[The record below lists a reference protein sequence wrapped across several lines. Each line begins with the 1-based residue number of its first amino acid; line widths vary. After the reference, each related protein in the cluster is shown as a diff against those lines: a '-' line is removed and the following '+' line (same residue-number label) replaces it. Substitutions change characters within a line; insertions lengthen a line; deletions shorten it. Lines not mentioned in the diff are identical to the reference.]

1 MDDNAADPASH
12 PSYDSIETNR
22 AQQKAS
28 PFSKNT
34 ENQREGGDYHEY
46 VDCEYVDA
54 GTDSLQ
60 TFLHLVKGYIGPGCL
75 ALPWA
80 FSILGI
86 GWGIAAVLIVGA
98 LTSYNAL
105 VLVHLKNSECRSHRA
120 SYSDIGEAGYGLGF
134 RSFVDVSVIS
144 IQLAVCTVFL
154 TLVGENVSAVLL
166 QYFEPEDGSF
176 FYYVVSRRGV
186 MTFVALPSA
195 LGLSAIPN
203 LTILATATAIATV
216 LLFLTFTIMGV
227 IIALNW
233 DVEATHV
240 DHEFSEVILAVAAIM
255 YSWEGDQLILP
266 VETAMEN
273 PGRFQYVFLGAMT
286 TVAVVFTLF
295 ATACSVSFGD
305 VDNGSVTAFL
315 MHHADAYSGAGLV
328 YAANFA
334 ASLSILLTYP
344 LQLFPATVITGQIVA
359 RRRAQQALP
368 DKDVVVPPATRPY
381 SGLEGDSFPLRACL
395 VLSTYALA
403 MWIPHVQEM
412 ISLAGAVSGAATSLI
427 IPPLLQIRF
436 AEMRAIR
443 ILSFTLLVIGVL
455 FGIFGT
461 LSAVEEIIEN
471 NAAGRSS

>member
-1 MDDNAADPASH
+1 
-12 PSYDSIETNR
+12 
-22 AQQKAS
+22 
-28 PFSKNT
+28 
-34 ENQREGGDYHEY
+34 
-46 VDCEYVDA
+46 
-54 GTDSLQ
+54 
-60 TFLHLVKGYIGPGCL
+60 
-75 ALPWA
+75 
-80 FSILGI
+80 
-86 GWGIAAVLIVGA
+86 
-98 LTSYNAL
+98 
-105 VLVHLKNSECRSHRA
+105 
-120 SYSDIGEAGYGLGF
+120 
-134 RSFVDVSVIS
+134 
-144 IQLAVCTVFL
+144 
-154 TLVGENVSAVLL
+154 
-166 QYFEPEDGSF
+166 
-176 FYYVVSRRGV
+176 

-203 LTILATATAIATV
+203 LTILATTTAIATV
-216 LLFLTFTIMGV
+216 LLFLTFAIMGV

-240 DHEFSEVILAVAAIM
+240 DHEWSEVILAVAAIM

-266 VETAMEN
+266 VETAMAN
-273 PGRFQYVFLGAMT
+273 PGRFLYVFLGAMT

-315 MHHADAYSGAGLV
+315 MHHADVYAGAGLV

-344 LQLFPATVITGQIVA
+344 LQLFPATVLMGQIVA
-359 RRRAQQALP
+359 RRRARQTPP
-368 DKDVVVPPATRPY
+368 DKAAVAPPAGGGAARPY

-395 VLSTYALA
+395 VLATYALA
-403 MWIPHVQEM
+403 ISIPHVQEM

-443 ILSFTLLVIGVL
+443 ILSFALLVIGIL

-461 LSAVEEIIEN
+461 YSSVEEIIDN

>member
-1 MDDNAADPASH
+1 MDDNAADPASY
-12 PSYDSIETNR
+12 PSYDSIETDR
-22 AQQKAS
+22 AHQNSS

-34 ENQREGGDYHEY
+34 DKHQEGGDYVEY
-46 VDCEYVDA
+46 VDYVDE
-54 GTDSLQ
+54 GTDALQ

-86 GWGIAAVLIVGA
+86 GWGITAVLVVGA

-105 VLVHLKNSECRSHRA
+105 VLVHLKNSECSSHRA

-154 TLVGENVSAVLL
+154 TLVGENVSAVML
-166 QYFEPEDGSF
+166 QYFEPVDGSL
-176 FYYVVSRRGV
+176 FYSLVSRRGV

-203 LTILATATAIATV
+203 LTILATTTAIATA
-216 LLFLTFTIMGV
+216 LLFLTFAIMGV

-233 DVEATHV
+233 DVEANHV
-240 DHEFSEVILAVAAIM
+240 DHEWSEVILAVAAIM

-266 VETAMEN
+266 VETAMAN
-273 PGRFQYVFLGAMT
+273 PGRFLYVFLGAMT

-315 MHHADAYSGAGLV
+315 MHHADAYAGAGLV

-344 LQLFPATVITGQIVA
+344 LQLFPATVLMGQIVA
-359 RRRAQQALP
+359 RRRARRTPP
-368 DKDVVVPPATRPY
+368 DKDVPPDGGVARPY

-395 VLSTYALA
+395 VLATYALA
-403 MWIPHVQEM
+403 ISIPHVQEM

-443 ILSFTLLVIGVL
+443 ILSFALLVIGIL

-461 LSAVEEIIEN
+461 YSSVEEIIEN